1 MTSAWEQFQ
10 EIVKEKMREHFSEI
24 VVEHALNPRNVG
36 DIEDYSG
43 LANYTGPCGDSMQI
57 WLKVEDEKI
66 TDASFMTDGCGT
78 TIASGSMITELA
90 KGKSLTDARNLDQK
104 TVLKELGG
112 LPEESEHCA
121 LLAER
126 TLKQAIDDYFKR
138 KNEAQ

>member
-36 DIEDYSG
+36 DIEEYSG
-43 LANYTGPCGDSMQI
+43 LADYTGPCGDSMQI

-66 TDASFMTDGCGT
+66 TDASFMTDGW
-78 TIASGSMITELA
+78 
-90 KGKSLTDARNLDQK
+90 NLDQK

-112 LPEESEHCA
+112 LPEEKEHCA

-126 TLKQAIDDYFKR
+126 TLKQAIDDYLKR
-138 KNEAQ
+138 KSEAQ

>member
-10 EIVKEKMREHFSEI
+10 EIVKEKMRQNFSEMAI
-24 VVEHALNPRNVG
+24 EHALNPRNVG
-36 DIEDYSG
+36 DIEEYSS

-57 WLKVEDEKI
+57 WLKVEDDKI
-66 TDASFMTDGCGT
+66 TDVSFMTDGCGT

-90 KGKSLTDARNLDQK
+90 RGKSLDDARKLDQK
-104 TVLKELGG
+104 TVLEELGG

-126 TLKQAIDDYFKR
+126 TLKQAIDDYVKR
-138 KNEAQ
+138 KSEA